1 MCVLRKR
8 SPKPE
13 CTETNISEV
22 KSSGLE
28 MNNTTS
34 VAPVTNTT
42 SPAVTTAAVPID
54 HSHSAPS
61 VKLVTRY
68 IGRGSKNIPSR
79 ALKR

>member
-1 MCVLRKR
+1 MLRKR

-13 CTETNISEV
+13 CTETNPSES
-22 KSSGLE
+22 KSLGQE
-28 MNNTTS
+28 VNNMTP
-34 VAPVTNTT
+34 VANVPSTPSSAVT
-42 SPAVTTAAVPID
+42 SPAVPVD